1 MGCLQWEERD
11 FTGPAGPRPGAPRRP
26 GQASCEIVNAFHA
39 PDLIYAGQFVPLAP
53 GRPRHTGSSTVERG
67 SRLLSRKSR
76 RELVLLLA
84 VTLLFWLA
92 ARLGLVFNDNG
103 YLTPVWPP
111 AAVACVAGILYGPRC
126 LLGAALYIAYDFV
139 DGRFGD
145 FTHDRWAAVE
155 PLAMLASAS
164 VCRAVAQRTGFTG
177 RLDTVR
183 AVLLMMAIGVLFALV
198 NGAGGTLG
206 YCGLAGTKRCLAYG
220 WSGYWLQSMIGDVFG
235 CLICMPALLSWA
247 RWIDGHL
254 KRGQPSTPPAGFAER
269 RLSPRAP
276 RPTLASRP
284 PAGGETRLPRVLQF
298 TREQGLFIVASL
310 AASVLGWAITRSWNV
325 PVHVVGFL
333 SLPLL
338 VWAAIKF
345 PPLFVHSAVLAT
357 GLITISLQ
365 LTAPGSAN
373 ADPATHTA
381 SLFLF
386 LLSVSALTL
395 IVNVVV
401 QQQRRLAGELA
412 FRAQQERVELML
424 QAATDAVISF
434 DEGGALSYWNPAA
447 ERLFGRSAAQALGRP
462 VQDVLPLPKLVA
474 AADGIAALCDAGD
487 DLFSGTVIEFD
498 ARDAHDRP
506 LPVELS
512 LTAYR
517 NDRGWA
523 ATAFMRD
530 ARTHKRQEEALRL
543 ARDKAEEAT
552 RAKSLF
558 LATMSHELRT
568 PLSGIIGMLQLG
580 LREAMPAQS
589 RSRVSLALGNAEALL
604 AIINDILD
612 FSKIEAGKMGFES
625 VDFDPREMVH
635 SLVELLDLRAQEEGL
650 SLLSDVDPNVPR
662 WLRGDPMRLRQI
674 LLNLIGNALK
684 FTEAGTVELR
694 VACGSTETGR
704 LLLEI
709 EVEDTGIGIS
719 HEAQQRLFSSFEQAD
734 VTTTRK
740 YGGTGLGLTITRALV
755 DGMAGELT
763 LRSAPGEGSTFRVS
777 LPVALGAPV
786 QTAAEEAIAPFDC
799 RLNVLCAED
808 GHTNRVIVQAFV
820 QGLGHDVS
828 FVENGL
834 QAVQRCAEENFD
846 LILMDGRM
854 PVMDGLAAARAI
866 RGGGIDDTW
875 VLDPGIRMIAL
886 TANATGNDRELCLA
900 AGMDDFL
907 SKPVDE
913 RLLALALHRAVDA
926 LRARGRTLRPVLD
939 AVGVGGAS
947 TAALDALFLGGEP
960 GNASPRI
967 DAAREPTPAAIH
979 VAPPPAVRSLAERL
993 AEAFRAETP
1002 RLLAE
1007 LAEAI
1012 TLRDFARA
1020 ARIAHNIKGSAFYI
1034 HSEPM
1039 ADEAGGLED
1048 ACDATDERG
1057 VERHWGALQGRIQE
1071 WMAITAT

>member
-1 MGCLQWEERD
+1 MRLPHAAHR
-11 FTGPAGPRPGAPRRP
+11 PAFLKAP
-26 GQASCEIVNAFHA
+26 A
-39 PDLIYAGQFVPLAP
+39 
-53 GRPRHTGSSTVERG
+53 
-67 SRLLSRKSR
+67 LLTRTSR
-76 RELVLLLA
+76 RELILTLGVMLLY
-84 VTLLFWLA
+84 WLA
-92 ARLGLVFNDNG
+92 AWLGDVFSDHG
-103 YLTPVWPP
+103 YLTPVWPA
-111 AAVACVAGILYGPRC
+111 AAVACVAGILYGPAS
-126 LLGAALYIAYDFV
+126 LLGAAAFIGYDFV
-139 DGRFGD
+139 ANGSTHGWS
-145 FTHDRWAAVE
+145 HDRWAFVE
-155 PLAMLASAS
+155 PVSMLGSAAVVRWLALR
-164 VCRAVAQRTGFTG
+164 VGFTG

-183 AVLLMMAIGVLFALV
+183 AVLIMMAFGVLFAFV
-198 NGAGGTLG
+198 NGAGGTAG
-206 YCGLAGTKRCLAYG
+206 YCGLAGTRHCVAYG
-220 WSGYWLQSMIGDVFG
+220 WSGYWIQSMIGDVFG

-247 RWIDGHL
+247 RWIDA
-254 KRGQPSTPPAGFAER
+254 RFDAGARRLPQAAFSGER
-269 RLSPRAP
+269 RRAP
-276 RPTLASRP
+276 RVPHPAAAARPAARSDSRMP
-284 PAGGETRLPRVLQF
+284 PVVRF
-298 TREQGLFIVASL
+298 SREQWMFVLCSL
-310 AASVLGWAITRSWNV
+310 AASVLGWSITRGWNV

-333 SLPLL
+333 ALPLL

-345 PPLFVHSAVLAT
+345 PPLFVHSAIMAN
-357 GLITISLQ
+357 GLITITVQ
-365 LTAPGSAN
+365 LTAPGSAS

-386 LLSVSALTL
+386 LLSVSSLTL

-434 DEGGALSYWNPAA
+434 DERGALSYWNPAA

-462 VQDVLPLPKLVA
+462 VQEVLPLPKLLA
-474 AADGIAALCDAGD
+474 ATDGIAALCDAGD
-487 DLFSGTVIEFD
+487 DLFSGAVIEFD
-498 ARDAHDRP
+498 AVDSSGRA

-530 ARTHKRQEEALRL
+530 ARSHKRQEEALRL

-580 LREAMPAQS
+580 LREPMPAPS

-625 VDFDPREMVH
+625 VDFDLREMVQ

-650 SLLSDVDPNVPR
+650 SLLSDIDPNVPQ

-684 FTEAGTVELR
+684 FTEVGTVELR

-719 HEAQQRLFSSFEQAD
+719 HEAQQRLFSRFEQAD

-755 DGMAGELT
+755 EGMAGEIT
-763 LRSAPGEGSTFRVS
+763 LRSAPGVGSTFRVAV
-777 LPVALGAPV
+777 PVAIGSPV
-786 QTAAEEAIAPFDC
+786 QSVQEEPVAPFDC

-846 LILMDGRM
+846 VILMDGRM
-854 PVMDGLAAARAI
+854 PVMDGVAAARAI
-866 RGGGIDDTW
+866 RAGGIGETW
-875 VLDPGIRMIAL
+875 VLDPAIRMIAL
-886 TANATGNDRELCLA
+886 TANATGNDRELCLE

-913 RLLALALHRAVDA
+913 RLLAQALHRTVAA
-926 LRARGRTLRPVLD
+926 LRERGRELRPRLD
-939 AVGVGGAS
+939 TMAMAGGS
-947 TAALDALFLGGEP
+947 TAALDALFLDDEP
-960 GNASPRI
+960 
-967 DAAREPTPAAIH
+967 DAASVGAAKAALADARAH
-979 VAPPPAVRSLAERL
+979 AAPPPPAVRSLSERL
-993 AEAFRAETP
+993 ADAFRSETP

-1007 LAEAI
+1007 LSDAI
-1012 TLRDFARA
+1012 AGRDFARA

-1034 HSEPM
+1034 HSDPM
-1039 ADEAGGLED
+1039 AEDAGGLES
-1048 ACDATDERG
+1048 ACDAADDAAI
-1057 VERHWGALQGRIQE
+1057 ERHWAALQESIDD
-1071 WMAITAT
+1071 WMTAH

>member
-1 MGCLQWEERD
+1 MSG
-11 FTGPAGPRPGAPRRP
+11 
-26 GQASCEIVNAFHA
+26 
-39 PDLIYAGQFVPLAP
+39 
-53 GRPRHTGSSTVERG
+53 
-67 SRLLSRKSR
+67 
-76 RELVLLLA
+76 

-92 ARLGLVFNDNG
+92 AQLGLVFNDNG

-111 AAVACVAGILYGPRC
+111 AAVACVAGILYGWPC
-126 LLGAALYIAYDFV
+126 LIGAAVYIAWDFI
-139 DGRFGD
+139 DGSAHD
-145 FTHDRWAAVE
+145 FMHDRWAFIE
-155 PLAMLASAS
+155 PLSMLAAAA
-164 VCRAVAQRTGFTG
+164 AVRWTSGRMGFTG

-183 AVLLMMAIGVLFALV
+183 AVMMMMALGVLFAFV
-198 NGAGGTLG
+198 NGAGATAG
-206 YCGLAGTKRCLAYG
+206 YCGLAGTKRCIAYG
-220 WSGYWLQSMIGDVFG
+220 WSGYWTQSMIGDVFG

-247 RWIDGHL
+247 RWIDARADPH
-254 KRGQPSTPPAGFAER
+254 ER
-269 RLSPRAP
+269 RVRTPEIPERRRAP
-276 RPTLASRP
+276 RVPLPAAARAPARP
-284 PAGGETRLPRVLQF
+284 DSRLPHVMQLS
-298 TREQGLFIVASL
+298 REQGLFILASV
-310 AASVLGWAITRSWNV
+310 AASAVAWAITRSWNV

-345 PPLFVHSAVLAT
+345 PPLFVHSAVMAC
-357 GLITISLQ
+357 GLITITLQ

-386 LLSVSALTL
+386 LLSVSSLTL

-434 DEGGALSYWNPAA
+434 DERGALSYWNPAA
-447 ERLFGRSAAQALGRP
+447 ERLFGRAAAQALGRP
-462 VQDVLPLPKLVA
+462 VQEILPLPKLVA
-474 AADGIAALCDAGD
+474 ATDGIAALCDAGD
-487 DLFSGTVIEFD
+487 DLFSGAVIEFD
-498 ARDAHDRP
+498 AVDAIGRL

-530 ARTHKRQEEALRL
+530 ARAHKRQEEALRL

-580 LREAMPAQS
+580 LREAMPTHS

-625 VDFDPREMVH
+625 VDFDLREMVL

-650 SLLSDVDPNVPR
+650 SLLSDIDANVPQ

-684 FTEAGTVELR
+684 FTEAGTVQVR
-694 VACGSTETGR
+694 VGCGSTETGR

-719 HEAQQRLFSSFEQAD
+719 LEAQQRLFSSFEQAD

-755 DGMAGELT
+755 QGMAGEIT
-763 LRSAPGEGSTFRVS
+763 LRSVPGVGSTFRVA
-777 LPVALGAPV
+777 LPVAIGSPV
-786 QTAAEEAIAPFDC
+786 NSVAEEPLAPFDC

-834 QAVQRCAEENFD
+834 QAVHRCAEENFD

-866 RGGGIDDTW
+866 RAGGIDETW
-875 VLDPGIRMIAL
+875 VLDPAIHMIAL

-907 SKPVDE
+907 SKPLDE
-913 RLLALALHRAVDA
+913 RLLAQALHRAVDA
-926 LRARGRTLRPVLD
+926 LRARGRLLRPVRSTL
-939 AVGVGGAS
+939 AMAGGS
-947 TAALDALFLGGEP
+947 TAALDALFLDSEP
-960 GNASPRI
+960 
-967 DAAREPTPAAIH
+967 DAASVDEAQALLADAAH
-979 VAPPPAVRSLAERL
+979 RPPLAAPAVRSLSDRL
-993 AEAFRAETP
+993 ADAFRSETP

-1007 LAEAI
+1007 LADAI
-1012 TLRDFARA
+1012 EQRDLPRA
-1020 ARIAHNIKGSAFYI
+1020 ARIAHNIKGSAYYI
-1034 HSEPM
+1034 HSEQM
-1039 ADEAGGLED
+1039 AEDAGGLEE
-1048 ACDATDERG
+1048 ACDAADAAG
-1057 VERHWGALQGRIQE
+1057 VQRHWAALQESIDD
-1071 WMAITAT
+1071 WTSAH

>member
-1 MGCLQWEERD
+1 LKVLR
-11 FTGPAGPRPGAPRRP
+11 
-26 GQASCEIVNAFHA
+26 V
-39 PDLIYAGQFVPLAP
+39 
-53 GRPRHTGSSTVERG
+53 
-67 SRLLSRKSR
+67 LSRKSR
-76 RELVLLLA
+76 RDLILMLG

-92 ARLGLVFNDNG
+92 AWLGLVFSDHG

-111 AAVACVAGILYGPRC
+111 AAVACVAGILYGPRS
-126 LLGAALYIAYDFV
+126 LIGAAVYIAYDFIAN
-139 DGRFGD
+139 GSSHGWA
-145 FTHDRWAAVE
+145 HDRWAFVE
-155 PLAMLASAS
+155 PVSMLASA
-164 VCRAVAQRTGFTG
+164 AVVSWVARRVGFTG

-183 AVLLMMAIGVLFALV
+183 AVMMMMAFGVLFAFV
-198 NGAGGTLG
+198 NGAGATSG
-206 YCGLAGTKRCLAYG
+206 YCGLAGTKLCIAYG
-220 WSGYWLQSMIGDVFG
+220 WSGYWMQSMIGDVFG

-247 RWIDGHL
+247 RWIDARVHPGARHL
-254 KRGQPSTPPAGFAER
+254 APAEVPER
-269 RLSPRAP
+269 RRAPRAP
-276 RPTLASRP
+276 RPAVARAAAQPDS
-284 PAGGETRLPRVLQF
+284 RLPRVMRLS
-298 TREQGLFIVASL
+298 REQGWFIVCSL
-310 AASVLGWAITRSWNV
+310 AASVLGWAITRGWNV

-333 SLPLL
+333 ALPLL

-345 PPLFVHSAVLAT
+345 PPLFVHSAVMAC
-357 GLITISLQ
+357 GLITITLQ

-386 LLSVSALTL
+386 LLSVSSLTL

-401 QQQRRLAGELA
+401 QQQRRLASELA

-434 DEGGALSYWNPAA
+434 DERGALSYWNPAA
-447 ERLFGRSAAQALGRP
+447 ERLFGRTAAQALGRP
-462 VQDVLPLPKLVA
+462 VQEILPLPRLIA
-474 AADGIAALCDAGD
+474 ATDGIAALCDAGD
-487 DLFSGTVIEFD
+487 EMFSGTVIEFD
-498 ARDAHDRP
+498 AVDAHGR
-506 LPVELS
+506 LLAVELS

-530 ARTHKRQEEALRL
+530 ARSHKRQEEALRQ

-580 LREAMPAQS
+580 LREPMPAQS

-625 VDFDPREMVH
+625 VDFDLREMVH

-650 SLLSDVDPNVPR
+650 SLLSDVDPNVPQ

-684 FTEAGTVELR
+684 FTEVGTVEVR
-694 VACGSTETGR
+694 VGCGSTETGR

-719 HEAQQRLFSSFEQAD
+719 YEAQQRLFSSFEQAD

-755 DGMAGELT
+755 EGMAGEIT
-763 LRSAPGEGSTFRVS
+763 LRSAPGVGSTFRVQ
-777 LPVALGAPV
+777 LPVAIGAPV
-786 QTAAEEAIAPFDC
+786 HTAQEVPLASFDC

-866 RGGGIDDTW
+866 RAGGIDETW
-875 VLDPGIRMIAL
+875 VLDPEIRMIAL

-913 RLLALALHRAVDA
+913 RLLAQALHRAVDA
-926 LRARGRTLRPVLD
+926 LRARGRELRPVRGTT
-939 AVGVGGAS
+939 AMAGGS
-947 TAALDALFLGGEP
+947 TAALDALFLDGDP
-960 GNASPRI
+960 
-967 DAAREPTPAAIH
+967 DAASVDAADAALAHAAATPTPGGVAVG
-979 VAPPPAVRSLAERL
+979 VAPTVRSLSERL
-993 AEAFRAETP
+993 ADAFRSETP

-1007 LAEAI
+1007 LGEAI
-1012 TLRDFARA
+1012 AQRDFPRA
-1020 ARIAHNIKGSAFYI
+1020 ARIAHNIKGSAYYI
-1034 HSEPM
+1034 HSESM
-1039 ADEAGGLED
+1039 AEDAGGLEA
-1048 ACDATDERG
+1048 ACDAIDDAG
-1057 VERHWGALQGRIQE
+1057 VERHWTALQESIGH
-1071 WMAITAT
+1071 WMAAH

>member
-1 MGCLQWEERD
+1 V
-11 FTGPAGPRPGAPRRP
+11 
-26 GQASCEIVNAFHA
+26 I
-39 PDLIYAGQFVPLAP
+39 
-53 GRPRHTGSSTVERG
+53 
-67 SRLLSRKSR
+67 
-76 RELVLLLA
+76 
-84 VTLLFWLA
+84 
-92 ARLGLVFNDNG
+92 
-103 YLTPVWPP
+103 
-111 AAVACVAGILYGPRC
+111 
-126 LLGAALYIAYDFV
+126 
-139 DGRFGD
+139 RF
-145 FTHDRWAAVE
+145 
-155 PLAMLASAS
+155 S
-164 VCRAVAQRTGFTG
+164 
-177 RLDTVR
+177 
-183 AVLLMMAIGVLFALV
+183 
-198 NGAGGTLG
+198 
-206 YCGLAGTKRCLAYG
+206 
-220 WSGYWLQSMIGDVFG
+220 
-235 CLICMPALLSWA
+235 
-247 RWIDGHL
+247 
-254 KRGQPSTPPAGFAER
+254 
-269 RLSPRAP
+269 
-276 RPTLASRP
+276 
-284 PAGGETRLPRVLQF
+284 
-298 TREQGLFIVASL
+298 REQRIFVLCSL
-310 AASVLGWAITRSWNV
+310 AASVLGWGVTRGWNV

-333 SLPLL
+333 ALPLL

-345 PPLFVHSAVLAT
+345 PPLFVHSAVMAC
-357 GLITISLQ
+357 GLITITLQ

-386 LLSVSALTL
+386 LLSASSLTL

-412 FRAQQERVELML
+412 FRAQQQRVELML

-434 DEGGALSYWNPAA
+434 DECGTLSYWNPAA
-447 ERLFGRSAAQALGRP
+447 ERLLGRTTEQALGRP
-462 VQDVLPLPKLVA
+462 VQEILPLPKLVA
-474 AADGIAALCDAGD
+474 AKDGIAALCDAGD
-487 DLFSGTVIEFD
+487 DLFSGAVIPFD
-498 ARDAHDRP
+498 AVDATGGRVA
-506 LPVELS
+506 VELS

-530 ARTHKRQEEALRL
+530 ARVHKRQEEALRL

-580 LREAMPAQS
+580 LREPMPAPS

-612 FSKIEAGKMGFES
+612 FSKIEAGKMGFEA
-625 VDFDPREMVH
+625 VDFDLREMVQ

-650 SLLSDVDPNVPR
+650 SLLSDIDPNVPQ

-684 FTEAGTVELR
+684 FTEVGTVEVR
-694 VACGSTETGR
+694 VTCRATDDGR
-704 LLLEI
+704 LLLEM

-719 HEAQQRLFSSFEQAD
+719 YEAQQRLFSSFEQAD

-755 DGMAGELT
+755 QGMAGEIT
-763 LRSAPGEGSTFRVS
+763 LRSAPGVGSTFRVA
-777 LPVALGAPV
+777 LPVAIGSPV
-786 QTAAEEAIAPFDC
+786 QTVPEQAVPPFDC

-846 LILMDGRM
+846 VILMDGRM

-866 RGGGIDDTW
+866 RAGGIGETW
-875 VLDPGIRMIAL
+875 VLDPQIRMIAL

-913 RLLALALHRAVDA
+913 RLLAQALHRTVDA
-926 LRARGRTLRPVLD
+926 LRQRGRELRPRLD
-939 AVGVGGAS
+939 TMAMAGGS
-947 TAALDALFLGGEP
+947 TAALDALFLDGEP
-960 GNASPRI
+960 DAASI
-967 DAAREPTPAAIH
+967 DAASAALASAAASAPAAP
-979 VAPPPAVRSLAERL
+979 AAPAVRSLPERL
-993 AEAFRAETP
+993 ADAFHSETP
-1002 RLLAE
+1002 RLLAD
-1007 LAEAI
+1007 LSDAI
-1012 TLRDFARA
+1012 AQRDFARA

-1034 HSEPM
+1034 QSERM
-1039 ADEAGGLED
+1039 AEDAGGLENACDAADEAGIQHHL
-1048 ACDATDERG
+1048 A
-1057 VERHWGALQGRIQE
+1057 ALRISIADWQ
-1071 WMAITAT
+1071 AAH

>member
-1 MGCLQWEERD
+1 
-11 FTGPAGPRPGAPRRP
+11 
-26 GQASCEIVNAFHA
+26 V
-39 PDLIYAGQFVPLAP
+39 
-53 GRPRHTGSSTVERG
+53 
-67 SRLLSRKSR
+67 LSQKSR
-76 RELVLLLA
+76 RDLILMLG

-92 ARLGLVFNDNG
+92 ARLGFVFNDNG

-126 LLGAALYIAYDFV
+126 LIGAAVYIAYDFV
-139 DGRFGD
+139 DGSIHGWA
-145 FTHDRWAAVE
+145 HDRWAFVE
-155 PLAMLASAS
+155 PLSMLAAAATVSAS
-164 VCRAVAQRTGFTG
+164 ARRAGFIG

-183 AVLLMMAIGVLFALV
+183 AVMMMMGLGMLFAVV
-198 NGAGGTLG
+198 NGAGATAG
-206 YCGLAGTKRCLAYG
+206 YCGLAGTRRCIAYG
-220 WSGYWLQSMIGDVFG
+220 WSGFWMQSMIGDVFG

-247 RWIDGHL
+247 RWLDARLHPEARRL
-254 KRGQPSTPPAGFAER
+254 PQRDFSER
-269 RLSPRAP
+269 RRAP
-276 RPTLASRP
+276 RVMV
-284 PAGGETRLPRVLQF
+284 PAAARVPARTDSRLPRVAQLS
-298 TREQGLFIVASL
+298 REQIWFIVASL
-310 AASVLGWAITRSWNV
+310 AASVLGWVITRSWNL

-333 SLPLL
+333 ALPLL

-345 PPLFVHSAVLAT
+345 PPLFVHTAVMAC
-357 GLITISLQ
+357 GLITITLQ
-365 LTAPGSAN
+365 LTAPGSAS
-373 ADPATHTA
+373 ADPATHMA

-386 LLSVSALTL
+386 LLSVSSLTL
-395 IVNVVV
+395 IVNVVA
-401 QQQRRLAGELA
+401 QQQGRLASELA

-434 DEGGALSYWNPAA
+434 DERGALSYWNPAA
-447 ERLFGRSAAQALGRP
+447 ERLFGRNAAQALGRP
-462 VQDVLPLPKLVA
+462 VREILPLPKLVA
-474 AADGIAALCDAGD
+474 ATDGIAALCEAADAM
-487 DLFSGTVIEFD
+487 FSGAVIEFSALD
-498 ARDAHDRP
+498 ANGRP
-506 LPVELS
+506 VPVELS

-530 ARTHKRQEEALRL
+530 ARAHKRQEEALRL

-580 LREAMPAQS
+580 LREPMPPAS
-589 RSRVSLALGNAEALL
+589 RSRVTLALGNAEALL

-612 FSKIEAGKMGFES
+612 YSKIEAGKMGFET
-625 VDFDPREMVH
+625 VDFDLREMVQ

-650 SLLSDVDPNVPR
+650 SLLSDIDPNVPR

-684 FTEAGTVELR
+684 FTEVGTVELR

-755 DGMAGELT
+755 EGMAGEIT
-763 LRSAPGEGSTFRVS
+763 LRSTPGVGSTFRVA

-786 QTAAEEAIAPFDC
+786 QTVPEEALPPFDC

-846 LILMDGRM
+846 VILMDGRM

-866 RGGGIDDTW
+866 RAGGIGETW
-875 VLDPGIRMIAL
+875 VLDPEIRMIAL

-913 RLLALALHRAVDA
+913 RLLGQALHRTVDA
-926 LRARGRTLRPVLD
+926 LRARGRTLRPLLD
-939 AVGVGGAS
+939 TMAMAGGS
-947 TAALDALFLGGEP
+947 TAALDALFFDGEP
-960 GNASPRI
+960 
-967 DAAREPTPAAIH
+967 DAASVDAAG
-979 VAPPPAVRSLAERL
+979 AALADAAAKPPPSAPVVRSLADRL
-993 AEAFRAETP
+993 ADAFRTETP
-1002 RLLAE
+1002 RLLAD
-1007 LAEAI
+1007 LADAI
-1012 TLRDFARA
+1012 MQRDFPRA

-1034 HSEPM
+1034 HSEQM
-1039 ADEAGGLED
+1039 AEDAGGLEH
-1048 ACDATDERG
+1048 ACDAADDAA
-1057 VERHWGALQGRIQE
+1057 VERHWADLQESIDD
-1071 WMAITAT
+1071 WMTAH

>member
-1 MGCLQWEERD
+1 MLMLGVML
-11 FTGPAGPRPGAPRRP
+11 
-26 GQASCEIVNAFHA
+26 
-39 PDLIYAGQFVPLAP
+39 LYA
-53 GRPRHTGSSTVERG
+53 
-67 SRLLSRKSR
+67 
-76 RELVLLLA
+76 
-84 VTLLFWLA
+84 LA
-92 ARLGLVFNDNG
+92 ARLGFVFALDGNG

-111 AAVACVAGILYGPRC
+111 AALACVAGILYGPAS
-126 LLGAALYIAYDFV
+126 LIGAAAYIGYDFV
-139 DGRFGD
+139 ANGSSHGWM
-145 FTHDRWAAVE
+145 HDRWAFVE
-155 PLAMLASAS
+155 PLSMLSSA
-164 VCRAVAQRTGFTG
+164 AVVRWAAVRLGFSG
-177 RLDTVR
+177 KLDTVR
-183 AVLLMMAIGVLFALV
+183 AVMVMTSLGVLYAFV
-198 NGAGGTLG
+198 NGAGGTAG
-206 YCGLAGTKRCLAYG
+206 YCGLAGTRHCLEHG
-220 WSGYWLQSMIGDVFG
+220 WSGYWVESMIGDVFG
-235 CLICMPALLSWA
+235 CLICMPALFSWA
-247 RWIDGHL
+247 RWLDARFHPDARRL
-254 KRGQPSTPPAGFAER
+254 PQTTFAFER
-269 RLSPRAP
+269 RSAPRAP
-276 RPTLASRP
+276 RPAVARAPLHE
-284 PAGGETRLPRVLQF
+284 GGSRLPPLLRF
-298 TREQGLFIVASL
+298 TREQIWFVLCSF
-310 AASVLGWAITRSWNV
+310 AASVLGWVITRGWNV

-333 SLPLL
+333 ALPLL

-345 PPLFVHSAVLAT
+345 PPLFVHSAVMAC
-357 GLITISLQ
+357 GLITITLQ
-365 LTAPGSAN
+365 LTAPGSAS

-386 LLSVSALTL
+386 LLSVSSLTL

-447 ERLFGRSAAQALGRP
+447 ERLFGRSAADALGRP
-462 VQDVLPLPKLVA
+462 VTQILPLPKLVA
-474 AADGIAALCDAGD
+474 ATGGIAALCDAND
-487 DLFSGTVIEFD
+487 ELFSGAVTELD
-498 ARDAHDRP
+498 ALDASGRR

-625 VDFDPREMVH
+625 VDFDLREMVQ

-650 SLLSDVDPNVPR
+650 SLLSHVDPNVPQ

-684 FTEAGTVELR
+684 FTEVGTVELR
-694 VACGSTETGR
+694 VTCVATETGR

-755 DGMAGELT
+755 EGMAGEIT
-763 LRSAPGEGSTFRVS
+763 LRSAVGVGSTFRVQ
-777 LPVALGAPV
+777 LPVALGSPV
-786 QTAAEEAIAPFDC
+786 ETVPEQAVPAFDC

-846 LILMDGRM
+846 VILMDGRM

-866 RGGGIDDTW
+866 RAGGIDETW
-875 VLDPGIRMIAL
+875 VLDPAIRMIAL

-913 RLLALALHRAVDA
+913 RLLAQALHRTVAA
-926 LRARGRTLRPVLD
+926 LRARGRELRPLLD
-939 AVGVGGAS
+939 TMAMAGGS
-947 TAALDALFLGGEP
+947 TAALDALFLDNEP
-960 GNASPRI
+960 
-967 DAAREPTPAAIH
+967 DAASVDAAEAVLADAAAKPPPAA
-979 VAPPPAVRSLAERL
+979 PAVRSLSERL
-993 AEAFRAETP
+993 ADAFRAETP

-1007 LAEAI
+1007 LADAI
-1012 TLRDFARA
+1012 TRRDFGRA

-1034 HSEPM
+1034 HSDAM
-1039 ADEAGGLED
+1039 ADDAGGLEH
-1048 ACDATDERG
+1048 ACDIGDEAA
-1057 VERHWGALQGRIQE
+1057 VERHWAALQESIDD
-1071 WMAITAT
+1071 WMTAH

>member
-1 MGCLQWEERD
+1 MSG
-11 FTGPAGPRPGAPRRP
+11 
-26 GQASCEIVNAFHA
+26 
-39 PDLIYAGQFVPLAP
+39 
-53 GRPRHTGSSTVERG
+53 
-67 SRLLSRKSR
+67 
-76 RELVLLLA
+76 

-92 ARLGLVFNDNG
+92 AQLGLVFNDNG

-111 AAVACVAGILYGPRC
+111 AAVACVAGILYGWPC
-126 LLGAALYIAYDFV
+126 LIGAAVYIAWDFI
-139 DGRFGD
+139 DGSAHD
-145 FTHDRWAAVE
+145 FMHDRWAFIE
-155 PLAMLASAS
+155 PLSMLAAAA
-164 VCRAVAQRTGFTG
+164 AVRWTSGRMGFTG

-183 AVLLMMAIGVLFALV
+183 AVMMMMALGVLFAFV
-198 NGAGGTLG
+198 NGAGATAG
-206 YCGLAGTKRCLAYG
+206 YCGLAGTKRCIAYG
-220 WSGYWLQSMIGDVFG
+220 WSGYWTQSMIGDVFG

-247 RWIDGHL
+247 RWIDARADPH
-254 KRGQPSTPPAGFAER
+254 ER
-269 RLSPRAP
+269 RVRTPEIPERRRAP
-276 RPTLASRP
+276 RVPLPAAARAPARP
-284 PAGGETRLPRVLQF
+284 DSRLPHVMQLS
-298 TREQGLFIVASL
+298 REQGLFILASV
-310 AASVLGWAITRSWNV
+310 AASAVAWAITRSWNV

-345 PPLFVHSAVLAT
+345 PPLFVHSAVMAC
-357 GLITISLQ
+357 GLITITLQ

-386 LLSVSALTL
+386 LLSVSSLTL

-434 DEGGALSYWNPAA
+434 DERGALSYWNPAA
-447 ERLFGRSAAQALGRP
+447 ERLFGRAAAQALGRP
-462 VQDVLPLPKLVA
+462 VQEILPLPKLVA
-474 AADGIAALCDAGD
+474 ATDGIAALCDAGD
-487 DLFSGTVIEFD
+487 DLFSGAVIEFD
-498 ARDAHDRP
+498 AVDAIGRL

-530 ARTHKRQEEALRL
+530 ARAHKRQEEALRL

-580 LREAMPAQS
+580 LREAMPTHS

-625 VDFDPREMVH
+625 VDFDLREMVL

-650 SLLSDVDPNVPR
+650 SLLSDIDANVPQ

-684 FTEAGTVELR
+684 FTEVGTVELR
-694 VACGSTETGR
+694 VACGSTEADR

-755 DGMAGELT
+755 QGMAGEIT
-763 LRSAPGEGSTFRVS
+763 LRSVPGVGSTFRVA
-777 LPVALGAPV
+777 LPVAIGSPV
-786 QTAAEEAIAPFDC
+786 NSVAEEPLAPFDC

-834 QAVQRCAEENFD
+834 QAVHRCAEENFD

-866 RGGGIDDTW
+866 RAGGIDETW
-875 VLDPGIRMIAL
+875 VLDPAIHMIAL

-907 SKPVDE
+907 SKPLDE
-913 RLLALALHRAVDA
+913 RLLAQALHRAVDA
-926 LRARGRTLRPVLD
+926 LRARGRLLRPVRSTL
-939 AVGVGGAS
+939 AMAGGS
-947 TAALDALFLGGEP
+947 TAALDALFLDSEP
-960 GNASPRI
+960 
-967 DAAREPTPAAIH
+967 DAASVDEAQALLADAAH
-979 VAPPPAVRSLAERL
+979 RPPLAAPAVRSLSDRL
-993 AEAFRAETP
+993 ADAFRSETP

-1007 LAEAI
+1007 LADAI
-1012 TLRDFARA
+1012 AQRDLPRA
-1020 ARIAHNIKGSAFYI
+1020 ARIAHNIKGSAYYI
-1034 HSEPM
+1034 HSEQM
-1039 ADEAGGLED
+1039 AEDAGGLEE
-1048 ACDATDERG
+1048 ACDAADAAG
-1057 VERHWGALQGRIQE
+1057 VQRHWAALQESIDD
-1071 WMAITAT
+1071 WTSAH

>member
-1 MGCLQWEERD
+1 M
-11 FTGPAGPRPGAPRRP
+11 
-26 GQASCEIVNAFHA
+26 
-39 PDLIYAGQFVPLAP
+39 
-53 GRPRHTGSSTVERG
+53 
-67 SRLLSRKSR
+67 LSRKSR
-76 RELVLLLA
+76 RELILMLG

-92 ARLGLVFNDNG
+92 ARLGFVFNDNG

-111 AAVACVAGILYGPRC
+111 AAVACVAGILYGPRS
-126 LLGAALYIAYDFV
+126 LLGAAIYIAYDFIV
-139 DGRFGD
+139 DGSSHD
-145 FTHDRWAAVE
+145 WAHDRWAFVE
-155 PLAMLASAS
+155 PLAMLASGA
-164 VCRAVAQRTGFTG
+164 VVHWTARRAGFTG

-183 AVLLMMAIGVLFALV
+183 AVLIMMAFGVLFAFV
-198 NGAGGTLG
+198 NGAGATLG
-206 YCGLAGTKRCLAYG
+206 YCGLAGTRRCIAYG
-220 WSGYWLQSMIGDVFG
+220 WSGYWIQSMIGDVFG

-247 RWIDGHL
+247 RWIDARLHPGG
-254 KRGQPSTPPAGFAER
+254 RRAAQDAFAAER
-269 RLSPRAP
+269 RRAPRAP
-276 RPTLASRP
+276 RPAIAPAPAPAASRV
-284 PAGGETRLPRVLQF
+284 PAVFRF
-298 TREQGLFIVASL
+298 SREQWLFVLCSFG
-310 AASVLGWAITRSWNV
+310 ASVLGWAITRGWNV

-333 SLPLL
+333 ALPLL

-345 PPLFVHSAVLAT
+345 PPLFVHSAVMAC
-357 GLITISLQ
+357 GLITITLQ
-365 LTAPGSAN
+365 LTAPGSAS

-386 LLSVSALTL
+386 LLSVSSLTL

-447 ERLFGRSAAQALGRP
+447 ERLFGRAAAHALGRP
-462 VQDVLPLPKLVA
+462 VQEILPLPKLVA
-474 AADGIAALCDAGD
+474 ATDGIAALCDAGD
-487 DLFSGTVIEFD
+487 DLFSGEVLEFD
-498 ARDAHDRP
+498 AVDAAGRP
-506 LPVELS
+506 VAVELS

-530 ARTHKRQEEALRL
+530 ARAHKRQEEALRL

-580 LREAMPAQS
+580 LREAMPPQS

-612 FSKIEAGKMGFES
+612 FSKIEAGKMGFEAM
-625 VDFDPREMVH
+625 DFDLREMVQ

-650 SLLSDVDPNVPR
+650 SLLSHVDPNVPQ

-694 VACGSTETGR
+694 VGCGSTETGR

-719 HEAQQRLFSSFEQAD
+719 QEAQQRLFSSFEQAD

-755 DGMAGELT
+755 QGMEGEISLT
-763 LRSAPGEGSTFRVS
+763 SAPGVGSTFRVR
-777 LPVALGAPV
+777 LPVAIGSPV
-786 QTAAEEAIAPFDC
+786 QSVPEEALPPFDC

-846 LILMDGRM
+846 VILMDGRM

-866 RGGGIDDTW
+866 RAGGIADTW
-875 VLDPGIRMIAL
+875 VLDPDIRMIAL
-886 TANATGNDRELCLA
+886 TANATGNDRELSLA

-913 RLLALALHRAVDA
+913 RLLAQSLHRAVAA
-926 LRARGRTLRPVLD
+926 LRKRGRELRPVLD
-939 AVGVGGAS
+939 TMAMAGGS
-947 TAALDALFLGGEP
+947 VAALDALFLDNEP
-960 GNASPRI
+960 
-967 DAAREPTPAAIH
+967 DAASVDAAGAALADAAARPAPAA
-979 VAPPPAVRSLAERL
+979 APGVRSLSERL
-993 AEAFRAETP
+993 AEAFRTETP
-1002 RLLAE
+1002 RLLADIG
-1007 LAEAI
+1007 EAI
-1012 TLRDFARA
+1012 AQRDFARA

-1034 HSEPM
+1034 HSEQM
-1039 ADEAGGLED
+1039 ADDAGGLEN
-1048 ACDATDERG
+1048 ACDAADADA
-1057 VERHWGALQGRIQE
+1057 VERQWAALQESIDD
-1071 WMAITAT
+1071 WMTAH

>member
-1 MGCLQWEERD
+1 ML
-11 FTGPAGPRPGAPRRP
+11 RPGRSPESPTLPTQKFRR
-26 GQASCEIVNAFHA
+26 
-39 PDLIYAGQFVPLAP
+39 DLLQMLGIM
-53 GRPRHTGSSTVERG
+53 
-67 SRLLSRKSR
+67 LLY
-76 RELVLLLA
+76 
-84 VTLLFWLA
+84 WLA
-92 ARLGLVFNDNG
+92 ARLGFVFAMNDKA

-111 AAVACVAGILYGPRC
+111 AAVACVAGILYGP
-126 LLGAALYIAYDFV
+126 LSLVGAAAYIAYDFV
-139 DGRFGD
+139 ANGSTHGWV
-145 FTHDRWAAVE
+145 HDRWALVE
-155 PLAMLASAS
+155 PLSMLASGAL
-164 VCRAVAQRTGFTG
+164 VRGVARRAGFTG

-183 AVLLMMAIGVLFALV
+183 AVMMMTALGVLFAFA
-198 NGAGGTLG
+198 NGAGGTAG
-206 YCGLAGTKRCLAYG
+206 YCGLAGTRRCLAHG
-220 WSGYWLQSMIGDVFG
+220 WDGYWAESMIGDVFG

-247 RWIDGHL
+247 RWIDAH
-254 KRGQPSTPPAGFAER
+254 TFAGLRHPQRLEIPER
-269 RLSPRAP
+269 RRAPRAP
-276 RPTLASRP
+276 RPAADQAPARADSRW
-284 PAGGETRLPRVLQF
+284 PRVLRLS
-298 TREQGLFIVASL
+298 REQLLFILASL
-310 AASVLGWAITRSWNV
+310 AASALGWAITRGWNV

-333 SLPLL
+333 ALPLL

-345 PPLFVHSAVLAT
+345 PPLFVHSAVMAC
-357 GLITISLQ
+357 GLITITLQ
-365 LTAPGSAN
+365 LTAPGSAS

-386 LLSVSALTL
+386 LLSVSSLTL

-434 DEGGALSYWNPAA
+434 DERGALSYWNPAA
-447 ERLFGRSAAQALGRP
+447 ARLFGRGAADALGRP
-462 VQDVLPLPKLVA
+462 VQEILPLPRLVA
-474 AADGIAALCDAGD
+474 ATDGIAALCDAHD

-498 ARDAHDRP
+498 AVDAGGRP
-506 LPVELS
+506 LAVELS

-580 LREAMPAQS
+580 LREPMPAPS

-625 VDFDPREMVH
+625 VDFDLREMVH

-650 SLLSDVDPNVPR
+650 SLLSDVDPNVPQ

-684 FTEAGTVELR
+684 FTEAGTVEVR

-719 HEAQQRLFSSFEQAD
+719 HEAQQRLFSRFEQAD

-755 DGMAGELT
+755 EGMAGEIS
-763 LRSAPGEGSTFRVS
+763 LRSAPGVGSTFRVA
-777 LPVALGAPV
+777 LPVAIGAPV
-786 QTAAEEAIAPFDC
+786 HSAPEEAVAPFEC

-866 RGGGIDDTW
+866 RAGGLDETW

-913 RLLALALHRAVDA
+913 RLLAQALHRAVDA
-926 LRARGRTLRPVLD
+926 LRSLGRELRPVLD
-939 AVGVGGAS
+939 TMAMAGGS
-947 TAALDALFLGGEP
+947 TAALDALFLDNEP
-960 GNASPRI
+960 
-967 DAAREPTPAAIH
+967 DAASVDAAEAALAEAAAHEPAPAA
-979 VAPPPAVRSLAERL
+979 PPAAVRSLSDRL
-993 AEAFRAETP
+993 ADAFRSETP

-1007 LAEAI
+1007 LADAI
-1012 TLRDFARA
+1012 TQRDFPRA

-1034 HSEPM
+1034 HSDPM
-1039 ADEAGGLED
+1039 AADAGGLEQ
-1048 ACDATDERG
+1048 ACDAADDAG
-1057 VERHWGALQGRIQE
+1057 VERHWAALQESIDD
-1071 WMAITAT
+1071 WMTAH

>member
-1 MGCLQWEERD
+1 MLSLNSRRD
-11 FTGPAGPRPGAPRRP
+11 FGLMV
-26 GQASCEIVNAFHA
+26 S
-39 PDLIYAGQFVPLAP
+39 
-53 GRPRHTGSSTVERG
+53 
-67 SRLLSRKSR
+67 
-76 RELVLLLA
+76 
-84 VTLLFWLA
+84 VTLLYWLA
-92 ARLGLVFNDNG
+92 AKVGLVFNDDG

-111 AAVACVAGILYGPRC
+111 AAVACVAAILYGPVS
-126 LLGAALYIAYDFV
+126 LAGAALYIGYDYIS
-139 DGRFGD
+139 GD
-145 FTHDRWAAVE
+145 HTGWAHDRGAFVE
-155 PLAMLASAS
+155 PAAMLVAAG
-164 VCRAVAQRTGFTG
+164 VCRVVAKHLHFDG

-183 AVLLMMAIGVLFALV
+183 AVLVMMAVGVLYSVV
-198 NGAGGTLG
+198 NGAGSTLG
-206 YCGLAGTKRCLAYG
+206 YCGIVATRRCLAYG
-220 WSGYWLQSMIGDVFG
+220 WPAYWMQSMVGDVFG

-247 RWIDGHL
+247 RWADVRL
-254 KRGQPSTPPAGFAER
+254 NRGRRMQPPPGFER
-269 RLSPRAP
+269 RRTPRVLRAARAANAP
-276 RPTLASRP
+276 RPANVS
-284 PAGGETRLPRVLQF
+284 GVPRVLQLS
-298 TREQGLFIVASL
+298 REQVLHVLCSL
-310 AASVLGWAITRSWNV
+310 AASVLAWSITRGWNV
-325 PVHVVGFL
+325 PVHVVGFI

-345 PPLFVHSAVLAT
+345 PPLYVHSAILAT
-357 GLITISLQ
+357 GLITITVQ
-365 LTAPGSAN
+365 LTAPGSAS

-386 LLSVSALTL
+386 LLSASSLTL
-395 IVNVVV
+395 IVSVIV

-412 FRAQQERVELML
+412 YRAQQERVELML

-434 DEGGALSYWNPAA
+434 DEHGALSYWNPAA
-447 ERLFGRSAAQALGRP
+447 ERLFGRKAAQALGRP
-462 VQDVLPLPKLVA
+462 VHEVLPLPKLVA
-474 AADGIAALCDAGD
+474 ATAGIAALCDAGD
-487 DLFSGTVIEFD
+487 EMFSGAVIEFD
-498 ARDAHDRP
+498 ARDAEGRP
-506 LPVELS
+506 LSVELS

-517 NDRGWA
+517 NESGWA

-552 RAKSLF
+552 RVKSLF

-580 LREAMPAQS
+580 LRETMPAQA

-612 FSKIEAGKMGFES
+612 YSKIEAGKMGFES
-625 VDFDPREMVH
+625 VDFDMRDLLH

-650 SLLSDVDPNVPR
+650 SLLSDVDPNVPQ
-662 WLRGDPMRLRQI
+662 WLRGDPVRLRQI

-684 FTEAGTVELR
+684 FTEVGTVEVR
-694 VACGSTETGR
+694 VTCGTTETDR

-709 EVEDTGIGIS
+709 EVQDTGIGIS
-719 HEAQQRLFSSFEQAD
+719 EEAQQRLFSSFEQAD

-755 DGMAGELT
+755 DGMAGEIS
-763 LRSAPGEGSTFRVS
+763 LRSMPGVGSTFRVS

-786 QTAAEEAIAPFDC
+786 ESRVEDAIAPFDC
-799 RLNVLCAED
+799 RLGVLCAED

-834 QAVQRCAEENFD
+834 QAVQRCAEQNFD

-866 RGGGIDDTW
+866 RSGGIEDTW
-875 VLDPGIRMIAL
+875 VLDPEIWMIAL

-913 RLLALALHRAVDA
+913 RLLAQALHRAVDA
-926 LRARGRTLRPVLD
+926 LRARGRALRPVARGLRE
-939 AVGVGGAS
+939 VPVS
-947 TAALDALFLGGEP
+947 TAALDALFDIDDAPGGLAAAVRSDLGRDPAPEVV
-960 GNASPRI
+960 A
-967 DAAREPTPAAIH
+967 PTPAAS
-979 VAPPPAVRSLAERL
+979 VRSLADRL
-993 AEAFRAETP
+993 ADAFRTETP
-1002 RLLAE
+1002 RLLDE

-1012 TLRDFARA
+1012 MLRDYPRA

-1034 HSEPM
+1034 HCDPM
-1039 ADEAGGLED
+1039 ADDADGLET
-1048 ACDATDERG
+1048 ACDAADEAAA
-1057 VERHWGALQGRIQE
+1057 EAHWASLQRSIAG
-1071 WMAITAT
+1071 WMALNS

>member
-1 MGCLQWEERD
+1 MLG
-11 FTGPAGPRPGAPRRP
+11 
-26 GQASCEIVNAFHA
+26 
-39 PDLIYAGQFVPLAP
+39 
-53 GRPRHTGSSTVERG
+53 
-67 SRLLSRKSR
+67 
-76 RELVLLLA
+76 

-92 ARLGLVFNDNG
+92 AQLGLVFNDNG

-111 AAVACVAGILYGPRC
+111 AAVACVAGILYGWPS
-126 LLGAALYIAYDFV
+126 LLGAGVYIVYDFIA
-139 DGRFGD
+139 DGSGHD
-145 FTHDRWAAVE
+145 FAHDRWAFIE
-155 PLAMLASAS
+155 PLSMLVAAAVVRWTAS
-164 VCRAVAQRTGFTG
+164 RAGFTG
-177 RLDTVR
+177 KLDTVR
-183 AVLLMMAIGVLFALV
+183 AVIVMMALGVLFAVV
-198 NGAGGTLG
+198 NGAGSTLG
-206 YCGLAGTKRCLAYG
+206 YCGLAGTKRCIAYG
-220 WSGYWLQSMIGDVFG
+220 WSGYWVQSMIGDVFG

-247 RWIDGHL
+247 RWIDARFHPDARRL
-254 KRGQPSTPPAGFAER
+254 PQRSFSER
-269 RLSPRAP
+269 RSAP
-276 RPTLASRP
+276 RIPRP
-284 PAGGETRLPRVLQF
+284 AVAREPQRPGSRLPHVLQL
-298 TREQGLFIVASL
+298 TSEQLLFILCSL
-310 AASVLGWAITRSWNV
+310 AASMLGWAITRSWNV

-333 SLPLL
+333 ALPLL

-345 PPLFVHSAVLAT
+345 PPLFVHSAVMAN
-357 GLITISLQ
+357 GLITITVQ

-373 ADPATHTA
+373 ADPATHMA

-386 LLSVSALTL
+386 LLSVSSLTL

-412 FRAQQERVELML
+412 FRAQQERLELML

-434 DEGGALSYWNPAA
+434 DEDRTLSYWNPAA
-447 ERLFGRSAAQALGRP
+447 ERLFGRSAAQVLGEP
-462 VQDVLPLPKLVA
+462 VQALLPLPKLVA
-474 AADGIAALCDAGD
+474 AAEGIAALCEAGD

-498 ARDAHDRP
+498 AVDATGRLLP
-506 LPVELS
+506 LELS
-512 LTAYR
+512 LSAYR
-517 NDRGWA
+517 TDRGWA

-530 ARTHKRQEEALRL
+530 ARAHKRQEEALRL

-580 LREAMPAQS
+580 LREPMPAPS

-625 VDFDPREMVH
+625 VDFDLREMVH

-650 SLLSDVDPNVPR
+650 SLLSDVDPNVPQ

-694 VACGSTETGR
+694 VTCGSTETGR

-719 HEAQQRLFSSFEQAD
+719 LEAQQRLFSSFEQAD

-755 DGMAGELT
+755 EGMAGEIT
-763 LRSAPGEGSTFRVS
+763 LRSAPGQGSTFRVQ
-777 LPVALGAPV
+777 LPVAIGSPV
-786 QTAAEEAIAPFDC
+786 QHVQDEPVPPFDC

-846 LILMDGRM
+846 LVLMDGRM

-866 RGGGIDDTW
+866 RAGGIDETW
-875 VLDPGIRMIAL
+875 VLDPQIHMIAL
-886 TANATGNDRELCLA
+886 TANATGNDRDLCLA

-913 RLLALALHRAVDA
+913 RLLAQALHRAVAA
-926 LRARGRTLRPVLD
+926 LRARGRELRPVLD
-939 AVGVGGAS
+939 TMAMAGGS
-947 TAALDALFLGGEP
+947 TAALDALFLDTDP
-960 GNASPRI
+960 DDASLEEAHAALA
-967 DAAREPTPAAIH
+967 DAAAKAPPAA
-979 VAPPPAVRSLAERL
+979 APPAVRSLSERL
-993 AEAFRAETP
+993 ADAFRTETP
-1002 RLLAE
+1002 RLLAD
-1007 LAEAI
+1007 LADAI
-1012 TLRDFARA
+1012 ARHDHPRA

-1034 HSEPM
+1034 HSDPM
-1039 ADEAGGLED
+1039 ADDAGGLET
-1048 ACDATDERG
+1048 ACDAGDEPAI
-1057 VERHWGALQGRIQE
+1057 ERHWAALQESIDD
-1071 WMAITAT
+1071 WMTAH

>member
-1 MGCLQWEERD
+1 M
-11 FTGPAGPRPGAPRRP
+11 
-26 GQASCEIVNAFHA
+26 
-39 PDLIYAGQFVPLAP
+39 
-53 GRPRHTGSSTVERG
+53 
-67 SRLLSRKSR
+67 LSQKSR
-76 RELVLLLA
+76 RDLILMLG

-92 ARLGLVFNDNG
+92 ARLGFVFNDNG

-126 LLGAALYIAYDFV
+126 LIGAAVYIAYDFV
-139 DGRFGD
+139 DGSIHGWA
-145 FTHDRWAAVE
+145 HDRWAFVE
-155 PLAMLASAS
+155 PLSMLAAAATVSAS
-164 VCRAVAQRTGFTG
+164 ARRAGFIG

-183 AVLLMMAIGVLFALV
+183 AVMMMMGLGMLFAVV
-198 NGAGGTLG
+198 NGAGATAG
-206 YCGLAGTKRCLAYG
+206 YCGLAGTRRCIAYG
-220 WSGYWLQSMIGDVFG
+220 WSGFWMQSMIGDVFG

-247 RWIDGHL
+247 RWLDARLHPEARRL
-254 KRGQPSTPPAGFAER
+254 PQRDFSER
-269 RLSPRAP
+269 RRAP
-276 RPTLASRP
+276 RVMV
-284 PAGGETRLPRVLQF
+284 PAAARVPARTDSRLPRVAQLS
-298 TREQGLFIVASL
+298 REQIWFIVASL
-310 AASVLGWAITRSWNV
+310 AASVLGWVITRSWNL

-333 SLPLL
+333 ALPLL

-345 PPLFVHSAVLAT
+345 PPLFVHTAVMAC
-357 GLITISLQ
+357 GLITITLQ
-365 LTAPGSAN
+365 LTAPGSAS
-373 ADPATHTA
+373 ADPATHMA

-386 LLSVSALTL
+386 LLSVSSLTL
-395 IVNVVV
+395 IVNVVA
-401 QQQRRLAGELA
+401 QQQGRLASELA

-434 DEGGALSYWNPAA
+434 DERGALSYWNPAA
-447 ERLFGRSAAQALGRP
+447 ERLFGRNAAQALGRP
-462 VQDVLPLPKLVA
+462 VREILPLPKLVA
-474 AADGIAALCDAGD
+474 ATDGIAALCEAADAM
-487 DLFSGTVIEFD
+487 FSGAVIEFSALD
-498 ARDAHDRP
+498 ANGRP
-506 LPVELS
+506 VPVELS

-530 ARTHKRQEEALRL
+530 ARAHKRQEEALRL

-580 LREAMPAQS
+580 LREPMPPAS
-589 RSRVSLALGNAEALL
+589 RSRVTLALGNAEALL

-612 FSKIEAGKMGFES
+612 YSKIEAGKMGFET
-625 VDFDPREMVH
+625 VDFDLREMVQ

-650 SLLSDVDPNVPR
+650 SLLSDIDPNVPR

-684 FTEAGTVELR
+684 FTEVGTVELR

-755 DGMAGELT
+755 EGMAGEIT
-763 LRSAPGEGSTFRVS
+763 LRSTPGVGSTFRVA

-786 QTAAEEAIAPFDC
+786 QTVPEEALPPFDC

-846 LILMDGRM
+846 VILMDGRM

-866 RGGGIDDTW
+866 RAGGIGETW
-875 VLDPGIRMIAL
+875 VLDPEIRMIAL

-913 RLLALALHRAVDA
+913 RLLGQALHRTVDA
-926 LRARGRTLRPVLD
+926 LRARGRTLRPLLD
-939 AVGVGGAS
+939 TMAMAGGS
-947 TAALDALFLGGEP
+947 TAALDALFFDGEP
-960 GNASPRI
+960 
-967 DAAREPTPAAIH
+967 DAASVDAAG
-979 VAPPPAVRSLAERL
+979 AALADAAAKPPPSAPVVRSLADRL
-993 AEAFRAETP
+993 ADAFRTETP
-1002 RLLAE
+1002 RLLAD
-1007 LAEAI
+1007 LADAI
-1012 TLRDFARA
+1012 MQRDFPRA

-1034 HSEPM
+1034 HSEQM
-1039 ADEAGGLED
+1039 AEDAGGLEH
-1048 ACDATDERG
+1048 ACDAADDAA
-1057 VERHWGALQGRIQE
+1057 VERHWADLQESIDD
-1071 WMAITAT
+1071 WMTAH

>member
-1 MGCLQWEERD
+1 MLG
-11 FTGPAGPRPGAPRRP
+11 
-26 GQASCEIVNAFHA
+26 
-39 PDLIYAGQFVPLAP
+39 
-53 GRPRHTGSSTVERG
+53 
-67 SRLLSRKSR
+67 
-76 RELVLLLA
+76 

-92 ARLGLVFNDNG
+92 ARLGFVFNDNG

-126 LLGAALYIAYDFV
+126 LLGAAIYIAYDFV
-139 DGRFGD
+139 DGSIHD
-145 FTHDRWAAVE
+145 WTHDRWAFVE
-155 PLAMLASAS
+155 PLSMLVAAA
-164 VCRAVAQRTGFTG
+164 AVHWTARRVHFSG

-183 AVLLMMAIGVLFALV
+183 AVMMMMGLGVLFAFV
-198 NGAGGTLG
+198 NGAGATAG
-206 YCGLAGTKRCLAYG
+206 YCGMAGTRRCIAYG
-220 WSGYWLQSMIGDVFG
+220 WSGYWMQSMIGDVFG

-247 RWIDGHL
+247 RWLEARFHPGVRAL
-254 KRGQPSTPPAGFAER
+254 PQPGVPER
-269 RLSPRAP
+269 RRVP
-276 RPTLASRP
+276 
-284 PAGGETRLPRVLQF
+284 RLPRPAAARLPVRTESLLPRVIQLSQ
-298 TREQGLFIVASL
+298 EQLWFMACALG
-310 AASVLGWAITRSWNV
+310 ASVLGWSITRVWNV
-325 PVHVVGFL
+325 PVHVVGFVA
-333 SLPLL
+333 LPLL

-345 PPLFVHSAVLAT
+345 PPLFVHSAVMVC
-357 GLITISLQ
+357 GLITITLQ
-365 LTAPGSAN
+365 LTAPGSAS
-373 ADPATHTA
+373 ADPATHMA

-386 LLSVSALTL
+386 LLSVSSLTL

-434 DEGGALSYWNPAA
+434 DERGALSYWNPAA

-462 VQDVLPLPKLVA
+462 VSEVLPLPRLVA
-474 AADGIAALCDAGD
+474 ATDGIAALCDAGD
-487 DLFSGTVIEFD
+487 EMFSGAVIEFD
-498 ARDAHDRP
+498 AVDSGGRA

-530 ARTHKRQEEALRL
+530 ARAHKRQEEALRQ

-580 LREAMPAQS
+580 LREPMPPAS

-612 FSKIEAGKMGFES
+612 YSKIEAGKMGFET
-625 VDFDPREMVH
+625 VDFDLRDLVQ

-650 SLLSDVDPNVPR
+650 SLLSDIDPNVPQ

-684 FTEAGTVELR
+684 FTEVGTVELR
-694 VACGSTETGR
+694 VGCGSTETGR

-755 DGMAGELT
+755 EGMAGEIT
-763 LRSAPGEGSTFRVS
+763 LRSAPGVGSTFRVA
-777 LPVALGAPV
+777 LPVAIGAPV
-786 QTAAEEAIAPFDC
+786 STVREEPVPPFDC

-846 LILMDGRM
+846 VILMDGRM

-866 RGGGIDDTW
+866 RAGGIGETW

-907 SKPVDE
+907 SKPLDE
-913 RLLALALHRAVDA
+913 RLLAQALHRAVEA
-926 LRARGRTLRPVLD
+926 LRARGRELRPVLD
-939 AVGVGGAS
+939 TMAMAGGS
-947 TAALDALFLGGEP
+947 TAALDALFLDGEP
-960 GNASPRI
+960 
-967 DAAREPTPAAIH
+967 DAASVDAAEAALADAAAKPPPAPPAA
-979 VAPPPAVRSLAERL
+979 PAVRSLSERL
-993 AEAFRAETP
+993 ADAFRSETP
-1002 RLLAE
+1002 RLLAD
-1007 LAEAI
+1007 LGEAI
-1012 TLRDFARA
+1012 AQRDFPRA
-1020 ARIAHNIKGSAFYI
+1020 ARIAHNIKGSAYYI
-1034 HSEPM
+1034 HSEQM
-1039 ADEAGGLED
+1039 AEDAGGLEE
-1048 ACDATDERG
+1048 ACDGADDAG
-1057 VERHWGALQGRIQE
+1057 VERHWAALQESIDD
-1071 WMAITAT
+1071 WMTAH

>member
-1 MGCLQWEERD
+1 MH
-11 FTGPAGPRPGAPRRP
+11 FMPRA
-26 GQASCEIVNAFHA
+26 VK
-39 PDLIYAGQFVPLAP
+39 YAGQFDRLAARFRCAP
-53 GRPRHTGSSTVERG
+53 SMTGLLRPSSKAL
-67 SRLLSRKSR
+67 RLLPQKFR
-76 RELVLLLA
+76 RDLILMLG

-92 ARLGLVFNDNG
+92 ARLGFVFNDNG

-126 LLGAALYIAYDFV
+126 LIGAALYIAYDFI
-139 DGRFGD
+139 DGSTPD
-145 FTHDRWAAVE
+145 LMHDRWALVE
-155 PLAMLASAS
+155 PLAMLASAA
-164 VCRAVAQRTGFTG
+164 VVRWTAGRAGFTG

-183 AVLLMMAIGVLFALV
+183 AVMMMMAIGVLFAFV

-206 YCGLAGTKRCLAYG
+206 YCGLAGTRRCIAYG
-220 WSGYWLQSMIGDVFG
+220 WSGYWIQSMVGDVFG

-247 RWIDGHL
+247 RWIDARFHAGA
-254 KRGQPSTPPAGFAER
+254 RRVPPEGFAER
-269 RLSPRAP
+269 RRSPRVP
-276 RPTLASRP
+276 RLEVVRTPVQADS
-284 PAGGETRLPRVLQF
+284 RLPRVMQLS
-298 TREQGLFIVASL
+298 REQYLFILCSL
-310 AASVLGWAITRSWNV
+310 AASALGWAITRSWNV

-333 SLPLL
+333 ALPLL

-345 PPLFVHSAVLAT
+345 PPLFVHSAVMAC
-357 GLITISLQ
+357 GLITITLQ
-365 LTAPGSAN
+365 LTAPGSAS

-386 LLSVSALTL
+386 LLSVSSLTL

-434 DEGGALSYWNPAA
+434 DESGTLSYWNPAA
-447 ERLFGRSAAQALGRP
+447 ERLFGRAAAQAIGRP
-462 VQDVLPLPKLVA
+462 VQEILPLPKLVA
-474 AADGIAALCDAGD
+474 GPDGIAGLCDAGD
-487 DLFSGTVIEFD
+487 EMFSGDVIEFD
-498 ARDAHDRP
+498 AVDAGGRP
-506 LPVELS
+506 VPVELS

-530 ARTHKRQEEALRL
+530 ARSHKRQEEALRL

-625 VDFDPREMVH
+625 VDFDLREMVH

-650 SLLSDVDPNVPR
+650 SLLSDVDANVPQ

-684 FTEAGTVELR
+684 FTEVGTVELR
-694 VACGSTETGR
+694 VACGSTEADR

-755 DGMAGELT
+755 EGMAGEIT
-763 LRSAPGEGSTFRVS
+763 LRSVPGVGSTFRVA
-777 LPVALGAPV
+777 LPVAIGAPV
-786 QTAAEEAIAPFDC
+786 HTTPEQAVAAFDC

-820 QGLGHDVS
+820 QGLGHDVN

-866 RGGGIDDTW
+866 RTGGIGGTW
-875 VLDPGIRMIAL
+875 VLDPEIRMIAL

-913 RLLALALHRAVDA
+913 RLLAQALHRAVDA
-926 LRARGRTLRPVLD
+926 LRARGRTLRPLLD
-939 AVGVGGAS
+939 TMALAGGF
-947 TAALDALFLGGEP
+947 TAALDAMFLDGEP
-960 GNASPRI
+960 DIASV
-967 DAAREPTPAAIH
+967 DSAGAALAEAAAKAAPAA
-979 VAPPPAVRSLAERL
+979 APPAVRSLSDRL
-993 AEAFRAETP
+993 ADAFRGETP
-1002 RLLAE
+1002 RLLVE
-1007 LAEAI
+1007 LADAI
-1012 TLRDFARA
+1012 TQHDFARS

-1034 HSEPM
+1034 HSEQM
-1039 ADEAGGLED
+1039 AEDAGGLEE
-1048 ACDATDERG
+1048 ACDTADDAG
-1057 VERHWGALQGRIQE
+1057 VERHWAALQESIDD
-1071 WMAITAT
+1071 WMTAH

>member
-1 MGCLQWEERD
+1 MLG
-11 FTGPAGPRPGAPRRP
+11 
-26 GQASCEIVNAFHA
+26 
-39 PDLIYAGQFVPLAP
+39 
-53 GRPRHTGSSTVERG
+53 
-67 SRLLSRKSR
+67 
-76 RELVLLLA
+76 

-92 ARLGLVFNDNG
+92 ARLGFIFNDAG

-111 AAVACVAGILYGPRC
+111 AAVACVAGILYGPRS
-126 LLGAALYIAYDFV
+126 LIGAAVYIAYDFV
-139 DGRFGD
+139 DGSLHD
-145 FTHDRWAAVE
+145 WTHDRWAVVE
-155 PLAMLASAS
+155 PLAMLAAAAVVSWTGR
-164 VCRAVAQRTGFTG
+164 RAGFTG

-183 AVLLMMAIGVLFALV
+183 AVLIMMAFGVLFAFV

-206 YCGLAGTKRCLAYG
+206 YCGLAGTRRCIAYG
-220 WSGYWLQSMIGDVFG
+220 WSGYWLQSMVGDVFG

-247 RWIDGHL
+247 RWVDARSNPHL
-254 KRGQPSTPPAGFAER
+254 RRTPRPDLPDR
-269 RLSPRAP
+269 RRAP
-276 RPTLASRP
+276 RVPRPASNANP
-284 PAGGETRLPRVLQF
+284 DTDAPARIESRIPRVLRF
-298 TREQGLFIVASL
+298 TREQGAFVLCSVAFTG
-310 AASVLGWAITRSWNV
+310 LGWAITRGWNV

-333 SLPLL
+333 ALPLL

-345 PPLFVHSAVLAT
+345 PPLFVHSAVMVC
-357 GLITISLQ
+357 GLITITLQ
-365 LTAPGSAN
+365 LTAPGNAN

-386 LLSVSALTL
+386 LLSVSASTL

-434 DEGGALSYWNPAA
+434 DERGALSYWNPAA
-447 ERLFGRSAAQALGRP
+447 ERLFGRSAAGALGRP
-462 VQDVLPLPKLVA
+462 VQDILPLPKLVA
-474 AADGIAALCDAGD
+474 ATDGIAALCDAGD
-487 DLFSGTVIEFD
+487 DLFSGAVIEFD
-498 ARDAHDRP
+498 AVDFAGRC

-512 LTAYR
+512 LTSYR

-530 ARTHKRQEEALRL
+530 ARMHKRQEEALRQ

-580 LREAMPAQS
+580 LREPMPAPS

-625 VDFDPREMVH
+625 VDFDLREMVQ

-650 SLLSDVDPNVPR
+650 SLLADIDANVPQ

-684 FTEAGTVELR
+684 FTEVGTVEVR
-694 VACGSTETGR
+694 IACGSTETGR

-734 VTTTRK
+734 VTTTRR

-755 DGMAGELT
+755 EGMAGEIT
-763 LRSAPGEGSTFRVS
+763 LRSAPGVGSTFRVA
-777 LPVALGAPV
+777 LPVAIGAPV
-786 QTAAEEAIAPFDC
+786 RSVPEEAVPPFDC
-799 RLNVLCAED
+799 RLSVLCAED

-820 QGLGHDVS
+820 QGLGHDVA

-846 LILMDGRM
+846 VILMDGRM
-854 PVMDGLAAARAI
+854 PVMDGVAAARAI
-866 RGGGIDDTW
+866 RVGGIGETW
-875 VLDPGIRMIAL
+875 VLDPQIRMIAL
-886 TANATGNDRELCLA
+886 TANATGNDREICLA

-913 RLLALALHRAVDA
+913 RLLAQALHRTVAA
-926 LRARGRTLRPVLD
+926 LRARGHELRPVLD
-939 AVGVGGAS
+939 TMAMAGGS
-947 TAALDALFLGGEP
+947 TAALDALFLEGEP
-960 GNASPRI
+960 
-967 DAAREPTPAAIH
+967 DAASVDVAGDVPPCPSPAP
-979 VAPPPAVRSLAERL
+979 VQPAVRSLSERL
-993 AEAFRAETP
+993 ADAFRAETP
-1002 RLLAE
+1002 RLIDE

-1012 TLRDFARA
+1012 AQRDFPLA
-1020 ARIAHNIKGSAFYI
+1020 ARIAHNIKGSAYYI
-1034 HSEPM
+1034 HCERM
-1039 ADEAGGLED
+1039 AED
-1048 ACDATDERG
+1048 ASALENSCDAADDAG
-1057 VERHWGALQGRIQE
+1057 VARHWPALQESIDD
-1071 WMAITAT
+1071 WTSAH

>member
-1 MGCLQWEERD
+1 
-11 FTGPAGPRPGAPRRP
+11 
-26 GQASCEIVNAFHA
+26 
-39 PDLIYAGQFVPLAP
+39 
-53 GRPRHTGSSTVERG
+53 
-67 SRLLSRKSR
+67 LLSQKSR
-76 RELVLLLA
+76 RDLILMLA

-92 ARLGLVFNDNG
+92 AQLGLVFDGNG

-111 AAVACVAGILYGPRC
+111 AAVACVAGILYGWRC
-126 LLGAALYIAYDFV
+126 LAGAAFYIAWDYVVGGSAHDLA
-139 DGRFGD
+139 
-145 FTHDRWAAVE
+145 HDRWAFVE
-155 PLAMLASAS
+155 PLSMLGAA
-164 VCRAVAQRTGFTG
+164 AVMHWTAGRVGFTG

-183 AVLLMMAIGVLFALV
+183 AVMIMMAFGLLFALV
-198 NGAGGTLG
+198 NGAGATAG
-206 YCGLAGTKRCLAYG
+206 YCGLAGTRQCHAYG
-220 WSGYWLQSMIGDVFG
+220 WAGYWLQSMVGDVFG

-247 RWIDGHL
+247 RWIGGRLDPSP
-254 KRGQPSTPPAGFAER
+254 RRPAQPVPPAER
-269 RLSPRAP
+269 RRAPRAP
-276 RPTLASRP
+276 RPGVARD
-284 PAGGETRLPRVLQF
+284 GESVDSRLPNVIRF
-298 TREQGLFIVASL
+298 SREQLLFVAASL
-310 AASVLGWAITRSWNV
+310 AASLLGWAITRSWSV

-333 SLPLL
+333 ALPLL

-345 PPLFVHSAVLAT
+345 PPLFVHTAIMAN
-357 GLITISLQ
+357 GLITITLQ
-365 LTAPGSAN
+365 LTAPNSAS
-373 ADPATHTA
+373 ADPATHMA

-386 LLSVSALTL
+386 LLSVSSLTL

-447 ERLFGRSAAQALGRP
+447 ERLFGRTAAAALGRP
-462 VQDVLPLPKLVA
+462 VQEILPLPKLVA
-474 AADGIAALCDAGD
+474 ATHGIAALCDAGD
-487 DLFSGTVIEFD
+487 ELFSGAVIAFD
-498 ARDAHDRP
+498 AVDAAGRC

-530 ARTHKRQEEALRL
+530 ARTHKRQEEAFRL

-580 LREAMPAQS
+580 LREPMPAPS

-612 FSKIEAGKMGFES
+612 FSKIEAGKMGFET
-625 VDFDPREMVH
+625 VDFDLREMVH

-650 SLLSDVDPNVPR
+650 SLLSDVDANVPQ

-694 VACGSTETGR
+694 VACGSTGTGR

-734 VTTTRK
+734 VTTTRQ

-755 DGMAGELT
+755 EGMAGEIT
-763 LRSAPGEGSTFRVS
+763 LRSAPGVGSTFRVA
-777 LPVALGAPV
+777 LPVAIGSPVHTVAEAPV
-786 QTAAEEAIAPFDC
+786 PPFDC

-834 QAVQRCAEENFD
+834 QAVQRCAEDNFD
-846 LILMDGRM
+846 VILMDGRM

-866 RGGGIDDTW
+866 RAGGVGDTW
-875 VLDPGIRMIAL
+875 VLDPDIRMIAL

-913 RLLALALHRAVDA
+913 RLLAQALHRTVDA
-926 LRARGRTLRPVLD
+926 LRARGRTLRPLLD
-939 AVGVGGAS
+939 TMAMAGGS
-947 TAALDALFLGGEP
+947 PEALDALFFDGEP
-960 GNASPRI
+960 
-967 DAAREPTPAAIH
+967 DAAAVDAAEAALADAAARPVPT
-979 VAPPPAVRSLAERL
+979 AVRSLSDRL
-993 AEAFRAETP
+993 AEAFRSETP
-1002 RLLAE
+1002 RLLGD
-1007 LAEAI
+1007 LAEAVAR
-1012 TLRDFARA
+1012 RDLGLA
-1020 ARIAHNIKGSAFYI
+1020 ARIAHNIKGSAYYI
-1034 HSEPM
+1034 HSEQM
-1039 ADEAGGLED
+1039 AEDAGGLEE
-1048 ACDATDERG
+1048 ACDAGDDAGIEC
-1057 VERHWGALQGRIQE
+1057 HWAALQESIAD
-1071 WMAITAT
+1071 WMAAH